1 MSNLAEDL
9 RMKPIDNIPFE
20 GEVNTASSATKVVIK
35 TINTFE
41 YPTTKLLI
49 TAIEI
54 INEDSRRL
62 SAELF
67 LDKYGKFVE
76 YSTFTSTPEAN
87 PSEEDIRID
96 FSTLI
101 YKNNKG
107 EDILMVFAQPLNANV
122 TITAHQ
128 IL

>member
-1 MSNLAEDL
+1 MSNLAESL
-9 RMKPIDNIPFE
+9 RIKPIDNIPFE
-20 GEVNTASSATKVVIK
+20 GEVNTVSSATKVVIK

-49 TAIEI
+49 SAIEI
-54 INEDSRRL
+54 INQDGRRF
-62 SAELF
+62 SSELF

-76 YSTFTSTPEAN
+76 YSTFTSTPDAN
-87 PSEEDIRID
+87 PSSDNIEID
-96 FSTLI
+96 FSTII
-101 YKNNKG
+101 YKNAIG

>member
-1 MSNLAEDL
+1 MNLAEAL
-9 RMKPIDNIPFE
+9 RIKPIDNIPFE
-20 GEVNTASSATKVVIK
+20 GEVNTATNATKVIIK

-54 INEDSRRL
+54 ISEDSRRL

-76 YSTFTSTPEAN
+76 YSTFTSTPDNN
-87 PSEEDIRID
+87 PSSDDIQID
-96 FSTLI
+96 FSTVI
-101 YKNNKG
+101 YKNDKQ
-107 EDILMVFAQPLNANV
+107 EDILLIFAQPLNANV

>member
-1 MSNLAEDL
+1 MNLAETL
-9 RMKPIDNIPFE
+9 RIKPIDNIPFE
-20 GEVNTASSATKVVIK
+20 GEVNTVSSATKVVIK

-49 TAIEI
+49 TVIEI
-54 INEDSRRL
+54 INEDARRFA
-62 SAELF
+62 SELF

-76 YSTFTSTPEAN
+76 YSTIASTPESN
-87 PSEEDIRID
+87 PSSDDILID
-96 FSTLI
+96 FSTVI
-101 YKNNKG
+101 YKNSKG
-107 EDILMVFAQPLNANV
+107 EDILLVFAQPLNANV

>member
-1 MSNLAEDL
+1 MNLAQAL
-9 RMKPIDNIPFE
+9 KIKPIDNIPFE
-20 GEVNTASSATKVVIK
+20 GEVNTVSSATKIVIK

-41 YPTTKLLI
+41 YPTTKLLV

-54 INEDSRRL
+54 LGEDARRF
-62 SAELF
+62 SSELF

-76 YSTFTSTPEAN
+76 YSTFTSTPDAN
-87 PSEEDIRID
+87 ISEDDMQID
-96 FSTLI
+96 FSTVI
-101 YKNNKG
+101 YKNALG
-107 EDILMVFAQPLNANV
+107 EDILLVFAQPLNANV

>member
-1 MSNLAEDL
+1 MNLAETL
-9 RMKPIDNIPFE
+9 KIKPIDNIPFE
-20 GEVNTASSATKVVIK
+20 GEVNTATSATKIVIK
-35 TINTFE
+35 TINTFT

-62 SAELF
+62 SSELF

-76 YSTFTSTPEAN
+76 YSTFTSTPENN
-87 PSEEDIRID
+87 PSSDDIQID
-96 FSTLI
+96 FSTVI
-101 YKNNKG
+101 YKNDKQ
-107 EDILMVFAQPLNANV
+107 EDILLVFAQPLNANV

>member
-1 MSNLAEDL
+1 MNLAENL
-9 RMKPIDNIPFE
+9 RIKPLDNIPFE
-20 GEVNTASSATKVVIK
+20 GEVNTVSSATKVVIK

-54 INEDSRRL
+54 ISEDARRF
-62 SAELF
+62 SSELF

-87 PSEEDIRID
+87 ISEDDIQID
-96 FSTLI
+96 FTTVI
-101 YKNNKG
+101 YKNSAG
-107 EDILMVFAQPLNANV
+107 EDILLVFAQPLNANV

>member
-1 MSNLAEDL
+1 MNLAESL
-9 RMKPIDNIPFE
+9 RIRPIDNIPAE
-20 GEVNTASSATKVVIK
+20 GEVNTATSADKVIIK

-49 TAIEI
+49 TSVEI
-54 INEDSRRL
+54 INEDARRL

-87 PSEEDIRID
+87 PSSEDIQID
-96 FSTLI
+96 FSTTI
-101 YKNNKG
+101 YKNDKG
-107 EDILMVFAQPLNANV
+107 EDILLVYAQPLNANV

>member
-1 MSNLAEDL
+1 MNLADAL
-9 RMKPIDNIPFE
+9 KIKPIDNIPFE
-20 GEVNTASSATKVVIK
+20 GEVNTVSSATKIVIK

-54 INEDSRRL
+54 VNQDARRF
-62 SAELF
+62 SSELF

-76 YSTFTSTPEAN
+76 YSTFTSTPSAN
-87 PSEEDIRID
+87 ISDDDMQID
-96 FSTLI
+96 FSTVI
-101 YKNNKG
+101 YKNALG
-107 EDILMVFAQPLNANV
+107 EDILLVFAQPLNANV
-122 TITAHQ
+122 VITAHQ

>member
-1 MSNLAEDL
+1 MNLAEQL
-9 RMKPIDNIPFE
+9 KIKPIDNIPFE
-20 GEVNTASSATKVVIK
+20 GEVNTVSSATKIVIK

-54 INEDSRRL
+54 VGVDARRF
-62 SAELF
+62 SSELF

-87 PSEEDIRID
+87 ISEDDIQID
-96 FSTLI
+96 FSTVI
-101 YKNNKG
+101 YKNGKG
-107 EDILMVFAQPLNANV
+107 EDILLVFAQPLNANV

>member
-1 MSNLAEDL
+1 MNLAETL
-9 RMKPIDNIPFE
+9 KIKPIDNIPFE
-20 GEVNTASSATKVVIK
+20 GEVNTVSSATKIVIK

-41 YPTTKLLI
+41 YPTTKLLV

-54 INEDSRRL
+54 VGEDARR
-62 SAELF
+62 SSSELF

-87 PSEEDIRID
+87 ISEDDMQID
-96 FSTLI
+96 FSTVI
-101 YKNNKG
+101 YKNALG
-107 EDILMVFAQPLNANV
+107 EDILLVFAQPLNANV

>member
-1 MSNLAEDL
+1 MSNLAENL
-9 RMKPIDNIPFE
+9 RIKPIDNIPSE
-20 GEVNTASSATKVVIK
+20 GEVNTASSSTKVVIK

-49 TAIEI
+49 TAVEI
-54 INEDSRRL
+54 INEDARRL

-67 LDKYGKFVE
+67 IDKYGKYVE
-76 YSTFTSTPEAN
+76 YSMFTSTPESN
-87 PSEEDIRID
+87 PSDDDMRID
-96 FSTLI
+96 FSTVV
-101 YKNNKG
+101 YKNSKG
-107 EDILMVFAQPLNANV
+107 EDMLLVFAQPLNANV